1 MFNQNCAMTKH
12 LACEG
17 ARAILGASLS
27 NLETVVENPPIFR
40 PPTQVHHVF
49 ITRHYPT

>member
-1 MFNQNCAMTKH
+1 MFNQNCATTKR

-17 ARAILGASLS
+17 ARASLS
-27 NLETVVENPPIFR
+27 NLETVVENPAIFR
-40 PPTQVHHVF
+40 SSPQVHHVF